1 MFIAICDDNSLEKE
15 NVSNM
20 LDNYFLDKGLNY
32 KIDDYENGINLIYE
46 IQDGTNYDL
55 IILYIQDYLGI
66 EIARDLRKMNYNGKI
81 IFITNTAEFA
91 VASYEV
97 EATGYLLKPYS
108 YKKLCTVMDR
118 VIKDYEINI
127 YRIRQRNSMVKVTYK
142 DILYVESNNSKCIL
156 HSDDGNNYTIYK
168 KLNKIEE
175 ELNDSR
181 FLRCHQSYLVNMDC
195 ICKADKQFEVSNG
208 DTVNIRQR
216 NLKSIKQIYFDYI
229 NNKNL

>member
-1 MFIAICDDNSLEKE
+1 MFIAISDYNSLERKTI
-15 NVSNM
+15 SSM
-20 LDNYFLDKGLNY
+20 IDNYFLDKGLNY
-32 KIDDYENGINLIYE
+32 KIDEYTNGVNLIYE
-46 IQDGTNYDL
+46 IQDGIDYDL
-55 IILYIQDYLGI
+55 IILYIQDYSGI
-66 EIARDLRKMNYNGKI
+66 EIAKDLRKLDYNGKI
-81 IFITNTAEFA
+81 IFITDTAEFA

-97 EATGYLLKPYS
+97 EATGYLLRPYS

-127 YRIRQRNSMVKVTYK
+127 YRIRQRNSMVKITYK

-156 HSDDGNNYTIYK
+156 HSDDGSNYTIYK

-229 NNKNL
+229 NSKNL

>member
-1 MFIAICDDNSLEKE
+1 MFIAISDYNSLERKTI
-15 NVSNM
+15 SSM
-20 LDNYFLDKGLNY
+20 IDNYFLDKGLNY
-32 KIDDYENGINLIYE
+32 KIDEYTNGVNLIYE
-46 IQDGTNYDL
+46 IQDGIDYDL
-55 IILYIQDYLGI
+55 IILYIQDYSGI
-66 EIARDLRKMNYNGKI
+66 EIAKDLRKLDYNGKI
-81 IFITNTAEFA
+81 IFITDTAEFA

-97 EATGYLLKPYS
+97 EATGYLLRPYS

-156 HSDDGNNYTIYK
+156 HSDDGSNYTIYK

-229 NNKNL
+229 NSKNL